1 MHRIVIILLGL
12 GICFRF
18 VNLDHKVY
26 WFDET
31 FTSLRSA
38 GYTEAEIV
46 EHFHQTTHPTTHPT
60 TVVKAADLQTF
71 QQVAPGRG
79 LADTLHSLG
88 VEDLQHP
95 PLYYVL
101 SSIWMRHIGSSVT
114 AMRTLPALLSL
125 LAVPCM
131 YWLCWE
137 LFVAN
142 GEFTSALPAWIGVG
156 LVAVSPL
163 HVLYAQESRQYSLW
177 SVTTL
182 LATASLLWALRT
194 KTAISW
200 IVYALSLAL
209 SFYTFLFSGLVA
221 IAHGI
226 YVLGITNA
234 RFTKTA
240 ITTVIAYFIAS
251 LAAVALFAPWA
262 WKIATNL
269 EQAQAVTSWTSI
281 KLAPIALVSSWASIL
296 GRLFYDQ
303 EGGIVTRLIQL
314 GIIVLIGVAFY
325 TLCRRTPRSVWS
337 LVVLLTGV
345 LALTLMIPDL
355 VLGGLRSTFPRYLI
369 PSLLGI
375 QIAVTYL
382 LAFKLTHSV
391 NSSER
396 TGAATCWR
404 WITGAVLTAG
414 IVSCLVLLQEPVWW
428 VKTLNKENPSVA
440 EIINQADRPLVLSDA
455 ETGDLLSLSYLLDE
469 DTDLLIRPRCYTC
482 HIDAPEGI
490 HPSLLDRLSDSAQ
503 DYTTLFLFHPRA
515 NKEWR
520 RSLQQLQN
528 YQLETVLSNPSHTLW
543 KIVKKATR

>member
-1 MHRIVIILLGL
+1 MRRLVIILLGL

-46 EHFHQTTHPTTHPT
+46 EHFHQTA
-60 TVVKAADLQTF
+60 VIKATDLQTF
-71 QQVAPGRG
+71 QQVAPERS
-79 LADTLHSLG
+79 LADTLYSLS

-101 SSIWMRHIGSSVT
+101 SNIWIRHIGSSIK

-125 LAVPCM
+125 LAFPCM

-137 LFVAN
+137 LFVAQ
-142 GEFTSALPAWIGVG
+142 GEFLSALPAWIGVG
-156 LVAVSPL
+156 LVAVSPF

-200 IVYALSLAL
+200 VGYALSLTL

-226 YVLGITNA
+226 YVLGTTNA
-234 RFTKTA
+234 RITKP
-240 ITTVIAYFIAS
+240 VIAYCMAS
-251 LAAVALFAPWA
+251 LVAVVLFAPWA
-262 WKIATNL
+262 WKIAMNI
-269 EQAQAVTSWTSI
+269 EQAQAVTSWTAN
-281 KLAPIALVSSWASIL
+281 KLTPIALVASWASIL

-303 EGGIVTRLIQL
+303 EGNIFHRLIQL

-355 VLGGLRSTFPRYLI
+355 VFGGLRSVVPRFLI

-375 QIAVTYL
+375 QIAVAYL
-382 LAFKLTHSV
+382 LAFKLV
-391 NSSER
+391 NSEG
-396 TGAATCWR
+396 TDHPTWWR
-404 WITGAVLTAG
+404 WMTGAVLTAG

-440 EIINQADRPLVLSDA
+440 EIINQVDRPLVLSDA

-490 HPSLLDRLSDSAQ
+490 HPSLLEGLSDSTQ
-503 DYTTLFLFHPRA
+503 GYTAIFLFHPRA
-515 NKEWR
+515 PKAWR
-520 RSLQQLQN
+520 RSLQHIQD
-528 YQLETVLSNPSHTLW
+528 YELETALSDPSNTLW
-543 KIVKKATR
+543 KIVKKTTS